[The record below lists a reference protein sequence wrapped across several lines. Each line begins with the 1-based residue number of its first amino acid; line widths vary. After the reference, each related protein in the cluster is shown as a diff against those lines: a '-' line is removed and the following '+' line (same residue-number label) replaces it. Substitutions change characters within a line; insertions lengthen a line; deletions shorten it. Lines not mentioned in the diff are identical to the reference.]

1 MFDFGQNIR
10 SISDVAFNQFSS
22 HSEFDLS
29 QTSIKFSI
37 VTKTLKFD
45 KNKTTLKS
53 FDHFRH
59 HSDVVIASKFD
70 QSFR

>member
-10 SISDVAFNQFSS
+10 SIPDVAFNQFSS

-45 KNKTTLKS
+45 KK
-53 FDHFRH
+53 
-59 HSDVVIASKFD
+59 
-70 QSFR
+70 